1 MKDLLENKMFK
12 VFIGAI
18 ILVILIII
26 IVGVI
31 VSGKGK
37 TISAENLTTAAKA
50 YYEKNPALL
59 PRDNYDSTTVPLS
72 TLISMGYISGDKEG
86 STCPSYVMVTN
97 MNGTYEYT
105 PFIKCNESTT
115 NNSTSLM
122 SKLTANMTKTGS
134 GFYNVDGKF
143 IFRGENPNNY
153 VSFGNTL
160 WRILGLDENNNIKM
174 IYSDIYVDYYE
185 WDNRYN
191 KDVENDKGI
200 NDYITNE
207 RSRIK
212 EYLDSFFTGNTNG
225 KTFTA
230 NQISR
235 TVKFKTCTGKADLSS
250 GNINIC
256 DETTTDRVSTLT
268 VLDYI
273 NASLDESCSV
283 SDTMN
288 CRNYNFLNTSGWTIT
303 AYNGNSYQSYF
314 IDKNKGIYPAD
325 TYIRAAV
332 RPVIALKNDVV
343 YAKGSGTYTDPYM
356 IG

>member
-1 MKDLLENKMFK
+1 MKDLLDNKMFK

-18 ILVILIII
+18 ILIIVIII
-26 IVGVI
+26 VVGVI

-37 TISAENLTTAAKA
+37 TISAENLSSAAKA

-59 PRDNYDSTTVPLS
+59 PRENYDSTTVSLS
-72 TLISMGYISGDKEG
+72 TLISMGYISSDKEG
-86 STCPSYVMVTN
+86 ASCPSYVMVTN
-97 MNGTYEYT
+97 MNGTYSYT
-105 PFIKCNESTT
+105 PFIKCNNSGT
-115 NNSTSLM
+115 NNATSLM
-122 SKLTANMTKTGS
+122 SKLTASMTKTGS

-191 KDVENDKGI
+191 KDIESDRGI

-207 RSRIK
+207 RSRLK
-212 EYLDSFFTGNTNG
+212 EYLDSFFVTNTNG

-230 NQISR
+230 EQISR

-250 GNINIC
+250 GSINVC
-256 DETTTDRVSTLT
+256 NDTTTDRVSTLT
-268 VLDYI
+268 VEDYI

-283 SDTMN
+283 NETIN
-288 CRNYNFLNTSGWTIT
+288 CRNYNFLNSSGWTIT
-303 AYNGNSYQSYF
+303 AYNGNTHQAYF
-314 IDKNKGIYPAD
+314 IDKNKGVYPLD
-325 TYIRAAV
+325 THIRSAV

-343 YAKGSGTYTDPYM
+343 YAKGSGTYNDPYM